1 MTEEFDERV
10 TRCHRTARFDLVP
23 WLARLFGDG
32 SVRGDSP
39 SLPIGDESALTDET
53 VAALQSM
60 VNLASWKFLARECGW
75 RKLHAVSPSV
85 PESISKRR
93 LWEEASTD
101 VQLTFSTAT
110 PDFLISVFNR
120 TRRQEKQGD
129 DNWAGCPATDG
140 DLLVHHLVFRRLH
153 DTPLAFGL
161 EVDADQAS
169 WLRNP
174 LNALYDPLRYRKAGP
189 EVTDWERLC
198 RADVAMWM
206 PWIGLRMSQIW
217 AGREQSAWACGID
230 EGLQWLEAMTFLLG
244 DWGRACEKGQRMDG
258 YLGALD
264 YLVRHEAESESK
276 RIEFERENES
286 SSLRDRQARAV
297 RWIDFLSLTQ
307 PLEES
312 AQRFAAVHPIERSGV
327 EKAFLSL
334 WEEMGLNGVVGSLEV
349 LSQSLRPSFN

>member
-39 SLPIGDESALTDET
+39 SLPIGDETALTDET

-60 VNLASWKFLARECGW
+60 VNLASWRFLARECGW
-75 RKLHAVSPSV
+75 RRIHAVNPGN

-93 LWEEASTD
+93 LWEEASAD

-110 PDFLISVFNR
+110 PDFLISVFNG
-120 TRRQEKQGD
+120 TRKEGDLSGD
-129 DNWAGCPATDG
+129 DQATGPVTNG
-140 DLLVHHLVFRRLH
+140 DLLVHHLVFRRIH
-153 DTPLAFGL
+153 DTSLAFGL
-161 EVDADQAS
+161 GGDADLAS

-174 LNALYDPLRYRKAGP
+174 LNALYDPLRYRKVNP
-189 EVTDWERLC
+189 EDTDWERLC
-198 RADVAMWM
+198 RADIAMWM

-217 AGREQSAWACGID
+217 AGREKSSWACGID
-230 EGLQWLEAMTFLLG
+230 GGLRWLEAITFLLG
-244 DWGRACEKGQRMDG
+244 DWGRACEKSLRLDG

-264 YLVRHEAESESK
+264 YLVRHEAGSELK
-276 RIEFERENES
+276 RTEFERENES
-286 SSLRDRQARAV
+286 CSLRERQERAV
-297 RWIDFLSLTQ
+297 RWVDFLSLTQ

-312 AQRFAAVHPIERSGV
+312 ANRFAGVHPIERSGA
-327 EKAFLSL
+327 ERAFLSL
-334 WEEMGLNGVVGSLEV
+334 WEEMRLPEVVKSLGN